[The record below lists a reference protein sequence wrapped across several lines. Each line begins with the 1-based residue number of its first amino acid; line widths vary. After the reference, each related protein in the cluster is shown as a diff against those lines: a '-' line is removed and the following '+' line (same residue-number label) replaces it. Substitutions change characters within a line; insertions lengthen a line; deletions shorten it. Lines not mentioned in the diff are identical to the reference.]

1 MAQPTTRVRI
11 GFTQN
16 TFTLDDLVR
25 GVLDS
30 AELGGATPLTD
41 VTSDVQSITITRGRS
56 KDLESFFTGSCT
68 VRLLNNTRKYE
79 NTNTNSPY
87 SPGIE
92 PLIEIHVDATTD
104 GGSSYEDLFVG
115 FVTDINLTYPDQ
127 SNSFADFVASD
138 AFVKIANTE
147 IVNQAFSSSLSGTM
161 INAILDNSDV
171 KFSAGDRDI
180 ETGISTMQAFSDLSG
195 NTLSVLQQIEQSENG
210 LLFISKSGD
219 LTFKSRHTT
228 FPSSASVIFSDDG
241 SNIPYLSVDYLN
253 DDNEIYNVIN
263 LTRNGGTTQT
273 SQDTGSQG
281 KYLVRSLT
289 RDQLFNNSDTEVLD
303 ASKFLLGKFKDA
315 LIRFDNLIIDVKEQ
329 STSNQ
334 NAILAREVGDIV
346 QVELTPPGSGG
357 SPAQISTLE
366 IIDSI
371 SYSITPDIFTSTI
384 MLSNADRQ
392 SFFRLNNTLFGVL
405 DTDKLG
411 Y

>member
-11 GFTQN
+11 GFTSN
-16 TFTLDDLVR
+16 TFTLDDLAR
-25 GVLDS
+25 GILDTS
-30 AELGGATPLTD
+30 ELGGSTPLTD
-41 VTSDVQSITITRGRS
+41 VTSDVQSITINRGRS

-68 VRLLNNTRKYE
+68 VRLLNNARKYE

-92 PLIEIHVDATTD
+92 PLITIHIDATTD
-104 GGSSYEDLFVG
+104 SGSTYEDLFVG

-138 AFVKIANTE
+138 AFMKIANTE
-147 IVNQAFSSSLSGTM
+147 IVNQAFSSSTSGVM
-161 INAILDNSDV
+161 ISSVLDNSNV

-195 NTLSVLQQIEQSENG
+195 NTLSILQQIEQSENG
-210 LLFISKSGD
+210 LLFMSKSGK

-228 FPSSASVIFSDDG
+228 FPSSASAIFSDDG
-241 SNIPYLSVDYLN
+241 SNIPYLSVEYLN

-263 LTRNGGTTQT
+263 LTRNGGSTQT

-281 KYLVRSLT
+281 KYLVRALS
-289 RDQLFNNSDTEVLD
+289 RDQLFNNTDTEVLD
-303 ASKFLLGKFKDA
+303 ASQFLLGKFKDA

-334 NAILAREVGDIV
+334 NAILSREVGDIV

-357 SPAQISTLE
+357 SPAQVTSLE

-371 SYSITPDIFTSTI
+371 SYSITPDIFTSTL